1 MTVRHGLIHYSANQL
16 GRRHDRNVGMDRE
29 EGGREGVSGKKK
41 VTKTKHLIGFCFI
54 GRTHRDHLPNI
65 SRKQQ
70 ETVLFSLFFFLYIY
84 VYVDECKYTG
94 CFSFQVWKFIGSFC
108 GWV

>member
-1 MTVRHGLIHYSANQL
+1 MTVRPGLIHYSANQL
-16 GRRHDRNVGMDRE
+16 GRRHDRNAGMDR
-29 EGGREGVSGKKK
+29 GGVGGKKKK

-70 ETVLFSLFFFLYIY
+70 ETVLSSLLFFFIFYFFLYRY
-84 VYVDECKYTG
+84 VYVDE
-94 CFSFQVWKFIGSFC
+94 
-108 GWV
+108 

>member
-16 GRRHDRNVGMDRE
+16 GRGHDRNVGMDRE
-29 EGGREGVSGKKK
+29 KGGREGVSGKKK

-70 ETVLFSLFFFLYIY
+70 ETVLFSLFFFFVQICICRRVQIY
-84 VYVDECKYTG
+84 GV
-94 CFSFQVWKFIGSFC
+94 F
-108 GWV
+108 